1 MHERVICAAIKY
13 RGKVYYGHRHLHA
26 LDALHSELSWYMNR
40 QEMCEVHNETIE
52 GFVTT
57 LGRFVDRTEGYKI
70 QTGLGI
76 ESAAKQHGDDYRH
89 QHEELFSE
97 DLY

>member
-1 MHERVICAAIKY
+1 MNERVICAAIKY
-13 RGKVYYGHRHLHA
+13 QDKIWYGHRHGHCLQAMH
-26 LDALHSELSWYMNR
+26 DELYWYMNR
-40 QEMCEVHNETIE
+40 QEMCEVHEQLIE

-57 LGRFVDRTEGYKI
+57 LGRFVNREEGYKI

-76 ESAAKQHGDDYRH
+76 ESAAKAHGDDYRNG
-89 QHEELFSE
+89 ELYSE